1 MRRRNK
7 CLFYMVL
14 AVLPPAIEAAS
25 RWATEEA
32 WPNKFQIT
40 LLSLNAIY
48 QAALAAKAYY
58 SDPNPS
64 LATDRHGPNTEKT
77 KT

>member
-1 MRRRNK
+1 MKRRNK
-7 CLFYMVL
+7 CLFYVLL
-14 AVLPPAIEAAS
+14 AVLPVMMTAAAK
-25 RWATEEA
+25 WADDEA

-58 SDPNPS
+58 SDPT
-64 LATDRHGPNTEKT
+64 LATDKHGPNTDKT
-77 KT
+77 KI